1 MTCPRTV
8 ALGAYVLG
16 ALEREE
22 RARLEEHLETCAI
35 CRVELDR
42 LAPLPGLLS
51 RLTLD
56 EAEVLETADLGPGPL
71 DPIDARPAEAGSPPD
86 PAEAGPT
93 EAGGPLGRAPRP
105 APAYSAAPLERAL
118 FAVARERRR
127 SRLTRASAVAAA
139 LVLAAVALVGGP
151 LLDDDGGDG
160 PAPLT
165 AAASNLRT
173 GVRGSAELTREP
185 WGTRVELSLA
195 GVRPGEHC
203 RLVARAVGGRTEV
216 AATWRAGYLGTAEV
230 PGAVAIPA
238 DRLASLDVVTADDR
252 VLVRMPVMPN

>member
-22 RARLEEHLETCAI
+22 RARLEAHLETCAI
-35 CRVELDR
+35 CREELDR

-56 EAEVLETADLGPGPL
+56 EAEVLETTELGPAL
-71 DPIDARPAEAGSPPD
+71 LD
-86 PAEAGPT
+86 PAEAGRA
-93 EAGGPLGRAPRP
+93 EAGRPLERAPRP
-105 APAYSAAPLERAL
+105 EPAYSAAPLERAL

-127 SRLTRASAVAAA
+127 SRLMRASAVAAA
-139 LVLAAVALVGGP
+139 LVLAAAALVGGP

-165 AAASNLRT
+165 AAASDLQT
-173 GVRGSAELTREP
+173 GVHGSAELSREP

-238 DRLASLDVVTADDR
+238 DRLASLDVITADNR

>member
-22 RARLEEHLETCAI
+22 RARLEAHLETCAI
-35 CRVELDR
+35 CREELDR

-56 EAEVLETADLGPGPL
+56 EAEVLETTELGPAPL
-71 DPIDARPAEAGSPPD
+71 DPAKADSETAGLLELSPQPEPARS
-86 PAEAGPT
+86 
-93 EAGGPLGRAPRP
+93 
-105 APAYSAAPLERAL
+105 SAPLERAL

-127 SRLTRASAVAAA
+127 SRLVRTVAVAAA
-139 LVLAAVALVGGP
+139 LVLAAAALVGGP

-165 AAASNLRT
+165 AAASDLRT
-173 GVRGSAELTREP
+173 GVHGSAELTREP

-203 RLVARAVGGRTEV
+203 RLVARAVGGRAEV

-252 VLVRMPVMPN
+252 VLVRMPVTSR